1 MYCQLILLIVE
12 PINMDENIAFAKH
25 LAISNNIHR
34 STAQIPIQ
42 SKAEWHQPVVAS
54 VVVARELEELE
65 QGGGGPLVE
74 EGRDARAETEG
85 GSRQQET

>member
-1 MYCQLILLIVE
+1 M
-12 PINMDENIAFAKH
+12 
-25 LAISNNIHR
+25 
-34 STAQIPIQ
+34 
-42 SKAEWHQPVVAS
+42 VAS

>member
-1 MYCQLILLIVE
+1 MKTL
-12 PINMDENIAFAKH
+12 H
-25 LAISNNIHR
+25 LQNTLQFLTT
-34 STAQIPIQ
+34 STGAQIPIQ